1 MFFSCL
7 DKQYIA
13 IIGDIKNSRKIDN
26 RKEVQTKLN
35 GVLDEINQ
43 TYCEEIAAGFL
54 ITLGDEFQGL
64 LLNGKSVMKMIQKI
78 EKSMYPIELRYGI
91 GIGTITTD
99 INAEVALGADGP
111 AFYKARNAIDCLKA
125 NENKKCT
132 ALSDIRIESE
142 DGSFHQN
149 LLLNTIFELLKS
161 VKDQWTDRQREIIW
175 DMLEHQNGQNHAA
188 ERLGISQ
195 PTVQKGLAKGNYY
208 IYKNAVEN
216 IEKVLGEIYK

>member
-54 ITLGDEFQGL
+54 ITLGDEFQGV

-78 EKSMYPIELRYGI
+78 EKSMYPIELRYW
-91 GIGTITTD
+91 
-99 INAEVALGADGP
+99 NN
-111 AFYKARNAIDCLKA
+111 Y
-125 NENKKCT
+125 
-132 ALSDIRIESE
+132 
-142 DGSFHQN
+142 
-149 LLLNTIFELLKS
+149 
-161 VKDQWTDRQREIIW
+161 
-175 DMLEHQNGQNHAA
+175 NG
-188 ERLGISQ
+188 
-195 PTVQKGLAKGNYY
+195 Y
-208 IYKNAVEN
+208 
-216 IEKVLGEIYK
+216 

>member
-99 INAEVALGADGP
+99 INAEMALGADGP

-149 LLLNTIFELLKS
+149 LLINTIFELLKS

-175 DMLEHQNGQNHAA
+175 DMLEHQNGKNHAA

>member
-64 LLNGKSVMKMIQKI
+64 LLRPQG
-78 EKSMYPIELRYGI
+78 Y
-91 GIGTITTD
+91 
-99 INAEVALGADGP
+99 
-111 AFYKARNAIDCLKA
+111 
-125 NENKKCT
+125 
-132 ALSDIRIESE
+132 
-142 DGSFHQN
+142 
-149 LLLNTIFELLKS
+149 
-161 VKDQWTDRQREIIW
+161 
-175 DMLEHQNGQNHAA
+175 
-188 ERLGISQ
+188 
-195 PTVQKGLAKGNYY
+195 
-208 IYKNAVEN
+208 
-216 IEKVLGEIYK
+216 

>member
-99 INAEVALGADGP
+99 INAEMALGADGP

-188 ERLGISQ
+188 ERLGIWQ